1 MSKIT
6 FRHSFHVLLAKKAL
20 SQASSPPFSIFVR
33 MKNKLFVMSAAS
45 GAGKTTLK
53 DKVIGEFPD
62 IVYSISATTRSPREG
77 EVNGV
82 HYFFKTKEEFEK
94 LIKENGLIEWNEV
107 HGNYYGTPKFFV
119 EDMLRQG
126 KRVLFDLD
134 VFGKVNFDKVYPDAT
149 GILILPP
156 SEEELERRLR
166 GRGTDS
172 EEVIRLRLEN
182 AKKEMEFAK
191 TKGKYEYTIVND
203 DLERAANELRAILS
217 QK

>member
-1 MSKIT
+1 
-6 FRHSFHVLLAKKAL
+6 
-20 SQASSPPFSIFVR
+20 
-33 MKNKLFVMSAAS
+33 MSAAS

-62 IVYSISATTRSPREG
+62 IVYSISATTRKPREG
-77 EVNGV
+77 EVDGV

-94 LIKENGLIEWNEV
+94 LIKEDGLIEWNEV

-191 TKGKYEYTIVND
+191 TKGKYEYTIIND
-203 DLERAANELRAILS
+203 DLERAADELRAIL
-217 QK
+217 KNR

>member
-1 MSKIT
+1 
-6 FRHSFHVLLAKKAL
+6 
-20 SQASSPPFSIFVR
+20 
-33 MKNKLFVMSAAS
+33 MSAAS

-107 HGNYYGTPKFFV
+107 HGNYYGTPKSFV
-119 EDMLRQG
+119 EDMLAQG

>member
-1 MSKIT
+1 
-6 FRHSFHVLLAKKAL
+6 
-20 SQASSPPFSIFVR
+20 

-62 IVYSISATTRSPREG
+62 IVYSISATTRKPREG
-77 EVNGV
+77 EVDGV
-82 HYFFKTKEEFEK
+82 HYFFKTKEEFEQM
-94 LIKENGLIEWNEV
+94 IKDDALVEYNLV

-119 EDMLRQG
+119 EDMLKQG
-126 KRVLFDLD
+126 KRVLFDID

-203 DLERAANELRAILS
+203 DLEKAANELRAIL
-217 QK
+217 KNR

>member
-1 MSKIT
+1 
-6 FRHSFHVLLAKKAL
+6 
-20 SQASSPPFSIFVR
+20 

-62 IVYSISATTRSPREG
+62 IVYSISATTRKPREG
-77 EVNGV
+77 EVDGV

-94 LIKENGLIEWNEV
+94 LIKEDGLIEWNEV

-126 KRVLFDLD
+126 KRVIFDLD

-203 DLERAANELRAILS
+203 DLEKAANELRAILS
-217 QK
+217 NR

>member
-1 MSKIT
+1 
-6 FRHSFHVLLAKKAL
+6 
-20 SQASSPPFSIFVR
+20 

-62 IVYSISATTRSPREG
+62 IVYSISATTRKPREG
-77 EVNGV
+77 EVDGV

-94 LIKENGLIEWNEV
+94 LIKEDGLIEWNEV

-203 DLERAANELRAILS
+203 DLEKAANELRAILS
-217 QK
+217 NR

>member
-1 MSKIT
+1 
-6 FRHSFHVLLAKKAL
+6 
-20 SQASSPPFSIFVR
+20 

-62 IVYSISATTRSPREG
+62 IVYSISATTRKPREG
-77 EVNGV
+77 EVDGV
-82 HYFFKTKEEFEK
+82 HYFFKTKDEFEK
-94 LIKENGLIEWNEV
+94 LIKEDGLIEWNEV

-191 TKGKYEYTIVND
+191 TKGKYEYTIIND
-203 DLERAANELRAILS
+203 DLERAADELRAIL
-217 QK
+217 KNR

>member
-1 MSKIT
+1 M
-6 FRHSFHVLLAKKAL
+6 
-20 SQASSPPFSIFVR
+20 Q
-33 MKNKLFVMSAAS
+33 NKLFVMSAAS

-82 HYFFKTKEEFEK
+82 HYFFKTKEEFEQM
-94 LIKENGLIEWNEV
+94 IKDDALVEYNLV
-107 HGNYYGTPKFFV
+107 HGNYYGTPKSFV

-126 KRVLFDLD
+126 KRVLFDID
-134 VFGKVNFDKVYPDAT
+134 VFGKVNFDKVYPEAT

-191 TKGKYEYTIVND
+191 TKGKYEHIIVND
-203 DLERAANELRAILS
+203 DLEKAANELRTIL
-217 QK
+217 KG

>member
-1 MSKIT
+1 
-6 FRHSFHVLLAKKAL
+6 
-20 SQASSPPFSIFVR
+20 
-33 MKNKLFVMSAAS
+33 MSAAS

-62 IVYSISATTRSPREG
+62 IVYSISATTRKPREG
-77 EVNGV
+77 EVDGV
-82 HYFFKTKEEFEK
+82 HYFFKTKEEFEQM
-94 LIKENGLIEWNEV
+94 IKDDALVEYNLV

-126 KRVLFDLD
+126 KRVLFDID

-149 GILILPP
+149 GIFIMPP
-156 SEEELERRLR
+156 SDEELERRLR

-172 EEVIRLRLEN
+172 EEVIQLRLAN
-182 AKKEMEFAK
+182 AKKEIEFAK

-203 DLERAANELRAILS
+203 DLERAADELRKILTP
-217 QK
+217 

>member
-1 MSKIT
+1 M
-6 FRHSFHVLLAKKAL
+6 R
-20 SQASSPPFSIFVR
+20 
-33 MKNKLFVMSAAS
+33 NKLFVMSAAS

-62 IVYSISATTRSPREG
+62 IVYSISATTRKPRDG

-94 LIKENGLIEWNEV
+94 LIKEDGLIEWNEV

-191 TKGKYEYTIVND
+191 TKGKYEYTIIND
-203 DLERAANELRAILS
+203 DLERAANELRAILK

>member
-1 MSKIT
+1 M
-6 FRHSFHVLLAKKAL
+6 
-20 SQASSPPFSIFVR
+20 
-33 MKNKLFVMSAAS
+33 
-45 GAGKTTLK
+45 
-53 DKVIGEFPD
+53 
-62 IVYSISATTRSPREG
+62 
-77 EVNGV
+77 NGV

-107 HGNYYGTPKFFV
+107 HGNYYGTPKSFV
-119 EDMLRQG
+119 EDMLAQG

>member
-1 MSKIT
+1 
-6 FRHSFHVLLAKKAL
+6 
-20 SQASSPPFSIFVR
+20 

-82 HYFFKTKEEFEK
+82 HYFFKTKEEFEQM
-94 LIKENGLIEWNEV
+94 IKDDALVEYNLV
-107 HGNYYGTPKFFV
+107 HGNYYGTPKSFV

-126 KRVLFDLD
+126 KRVLFDID
-134 VFGKVNFDKVYPDAT
+134 VFGKVNFDKVYPEAT

-191 TKGKYEYTIVND
+191 TKGKYEHIIVND
-203 DLERAANELRAILS
+203 DLEKAANELRAIL
-217 QK
+217 KGE

>member
-1 MSKIT
+1 MNS
-6 FRHSFHVLLAKKAL
+6 
-20 SQASSPPFSIFVR
+20 
-33 MKNKLFVMSAAS
+33 KLFVMSAAS

-53 DKVIGEFPD
+53 DKVIAEFPD
-62 IVYSISATTRSPREG
+62 IVYSISATTRKPREG
-77 EVNGV
+77 EVNRV

-94 LIKENGLIEWNEV
+94 LIQEDGLIEWNEV

-134 VFGKVNFDKVYPDAT
+134 VFGKVNFDKVYPEAT

-172 EEVIRLRLEN
+172 EEVIQVRLAN

-191 TKGKYEYTIVND
+191 TKGKYEFTIVND
-203 DLERAANELRAILS
+203 DLEKAANELREIL
-217 QK
+217 KK

>member
-1 MSKIT
+1 
-6 FRHSFHVLLAKKAL
+6 
-20 SQASSPPFSIFVR
+20 

-62 IVYSISATTRSPREG
+62 IVYSISATTRKPREG
-77 EVNGV
+77 EVDGV
-82 HYFFKTKEEFEK
+82 HYFFKTKEEFEQM
-94 LIKENGLIEWNEV
+94 IKDDALVEYNLV

-119 EDMLRQG
+119 EDMLKQG
-126 KRVLFDLD
+126 KRVLFDID
-134 VFGKVNFDKVYPDAT
+134 VFGKVNFDKVYPEAT

-172 EEVIRLRLEN
+172 EEVIQTRLHN

-191 TKGKYEYTIVND
+191 TQGKYEFTIVND
-203 DLERAANELRAILS
+203 DLEKAANELRAIL
-217 QK
+217 KGGK

>member
-1 MSKIT
+1 
-6 FRHSFHVLLAKKAL
+6 
-20 SQASSPPFSIFVR
+20 

-53 DKVIGEFPD
+53 DLVIKDFPD
-62 IVYSISATTRSPREG
+62 IKYSISATTRKPREG
-77 EVNGV
+77 EIDGV
-82 HYFFKTKEEFEK
+82 HYFFKTKEEFEQM
-94 LIKENGLIEWNEV
+94 IKDNALVEYNLV
-107 HGNYYGTPKFFV
+107 HGNYYGTPKSFV
-119 EDMLRQG
+119 EKTLAEG
-126 KRVLFDLD
+126 NRVLFDLD

-149 GILILPP
+149 GIFILPP

-172 EEVIRLRLEN
+172 EDVIQLRLAN
-182 AKKEMEFAK
+182 AKKEIEFAK

-203 DLERAANELRAILS
+203 DLQKAADELRAILS